1 MGVLPPLARK
11 QPVFRLQS
19 QQVRS
24 ANKAITEAIVTL
36 RSASL
41 HHQQSRGYL
50 PAELYLVGSD
60 VQRLTPTLDAVAG
73 AGADLNYVSNLP
85 AIAPTIRAPVLH
97 SGAKGNQNSR

>member
-1 MGVLPPLARK
+1 VGVLPPLARK

-41 HHQQSRGYL
+41 HHQQSLGVPL
-50 PAELYLVGSD
+50 QHFLHLA
-60 VQRLTPTLDAVAG
+60 AG
-73 AGADLNYVSNLP
+73 DIHTQLGLQ
-85 AIAPTIRAPVLH
+85 H
-97 SGAKGNQNSR
+97 